1 MKDIQ
6 IVMGFMFYILKKSMI
21 PPIIGFKKMVKMP
34 FIGKWNTTEEEN
46 GLLDQKNSLE
56 KMKNAAKCIPQKMQL
71 DPKKLMSGL
80 SGVRSKMF
88 FVFLI
93 YYLRENQ
100 LKYSTF
106 PVAVTLA
113 SRIISLRM
121 FTLVIINHN
130 YLSTYSKG
138 QIFGNGY

>member
-6 IVMGFMFYILKKSMI
+6 IVMGFIFSNLKKSMRT
-21 PPIIGFKKMVKMP
+21 IIGSKKMVKMP
-34 FIGKWNTTEEEN
+34 FGGKWNTTEEEN

-56 KMKNAAKCIPQKMQL
+56 KMKNAAKCIPQKMHL

-88 FVFLI
+88 FCIFKLP
-93 YYLRENQ
+93 RENH

-106 PVAVTLA
+106 SVAVILA
-113 SRIISLRM
+113 SKMISLSM
-121 FTLVIINHN
+121 STLVIIKYKYLFN
-130 YLSTYSKG
+130 YTGTTLGWTG
-138 QIFGNGY
+138 TC